1 MQICPKCNRLKPTD
15 STVVVSSQ
23 GWHSINWFNPTTLL
37 CLFHARHWISNVI
50 YIYVVVFFVFN
61 SLRWQ
66 VDFHFLEIGGIVYLR
81 YLIFHKKASTSHSI
95 HRLKLT
101 YSLYD
106 VNWTLSREFLTIY
119 LSVWYLI
126 QISTGLCV

>member
-1 MQICPKCNRLKPTD
+1 MIICPKCNRLRPTD

-23 GWHSINWFNPTTLL
+23 GWDSITGLTPPHFCACSMPGIGFLT
-37 CLFHARHWISNVI
+37 S

-66 VDFHFLEIGGIVYLR
+66 VDFHFLEIDGIVYLR

-106 VNWTLSREFLTIY
+106 LPFCVIFNTNIY
-119 LSVWYLI
+119 RSVCIIIQLSVVFSDI
-126 QISTGLCV
+126 